1 MCALEIYN
9 KVTKDD
15 LTKGKVIAGT
25 GTIDDNGNVGAISGV
40 KYKIRGAAK
49 KKASVFIVPTEKY
62 KEAKEEIEKNNY
74 DIILIE
80 ADNLHDVI
88 EALKNM

>member
-25 GTIDDNGNVGAISGV
+25 GTIDDHGNVGAISGV

-49 KKASVFIVPTEKY
+49 KKAKVFIVPSENY